1 MTAACRLDFEL
12 SVLPHQEST
21 LSAESLVT
29 LLQALQFP
37 DSDLSRLPLRGC
49 HFAGRQ
55 TSRSRVAK
63 VSLS

>member
-12 SVLPHQEST
+12 SVLPHQESI

-37 DSDLSRLPLRGC
+37 DSDRSRL
-49 HFAGRQ
+49 
-55 TSRSRVAK
+55 
-63 VSLS
+63 SL